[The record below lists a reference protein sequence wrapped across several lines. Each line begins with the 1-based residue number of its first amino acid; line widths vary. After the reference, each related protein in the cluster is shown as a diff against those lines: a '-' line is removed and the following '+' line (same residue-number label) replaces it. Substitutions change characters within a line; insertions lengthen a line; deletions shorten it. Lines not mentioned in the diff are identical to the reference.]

1 MIGCFPDPY
10 PDELL
15 YSVCARFHER
25 VQYPNK
31 KNTLR
36 ELFGD
41 EAAIAV
47 VDLPSNLRNLASAL
61 PAGSPY
67 TVERLITQHTLLPFF
82 APFLHPKQFRQLW
95 ADMEGSRGPAIHMR
109 SGLMAS
115 VVQPPEWLRF
125 CPECVQEDK
134 QQFSESYW
142 HRLHQIPG
150 VEICPQHQVRLV
162 DSQVR
167 VQNPTTRHE
176 FITAEQGIKLPKSQ
190 SYTLKYSHHNI
201 LLKIAQNAIWLLE
214 EHISPPG
221 LTILLKRYRELLAE
235 RDLATYSGRVRV
247 SKLLE
252 EFKRFYP
259 DELLQRLQCEIDTES
274 EHSWLLRLVR
284 SPKGSQHPLRHLLL
298 IQFLDHNAES
308 FFKLPKQFKPFGT
321 GPWLC
326 LNRTASHFPQP
337 VIEECEITYSQ
348 EHGKPIGTFCCTC
361 GFSYCRTGPD
371 RTEEDR
377 LRITKIRAF
386 GSIWENTLREL
397 WQDPTVSLRGISRQ
411 LGVDPTT
418 VKLHAAAL
426 SLDFPRH
433 SKRQTNQS
441 QRKLVGSESKKQP
454 VPEIT
459 LEKYRSECLTAR
471 KNNPE
476 AGRNILRKQFQ
487 RVYTWLLRH
496 DREWLEAH
504 LPAIQQKAPPP
515 ARVDWESR
523 DTELAESIKLVAA
536 NLYSKVGKPTQITTA
551 AIARELGQ
559 LALIQKHLD
568 KLPLTAKILAD
579 LVETRE
585 TFAVRRIQWVVEC
598 YRQEGICPQRWQL
611 VRRAGLRPEVELLPS
626 VQNAI
631 NEALDVLKQIPH
643 QHGRDCPPQRMAL

>member
-1 MIGCFPDPY
+1 N
-10 PDELL
+10 
-15 YSVCARFHER
+15 FHLT
-25 VQYPNK
+25 Y
-31 KNTLR
+31 
-36 ELFGD
+36 LF
-41 EAAIAV
+41 
-47 VDLPSNLRNLASAL
+47 L
-61 PAGSPY
+61 
-67 TVERLITQHTLLPFF
+67 TQV
-82 APFLHPKQFRQLW
+82 
-95 ADMEGSRGPAIHMR
+95 G
-109 SGLMAS
+109 
-115 VVQPPEWLRF
+115 
-125 CPECVQEDK
+125 
-134 QQFSESYW
+134 
-142 HRLHQIPG
+142 QIPA
-150 VEICPQHQVRLV
+150 L
-162 DSQVR
+162 S
-167 VQNPTTRHE
+167 E
-176 FITAEQGIKLPKSQ
+176 FRRG
-190 SYTLKYSHHNI
+190 
-201 LLKIAQNAIWLLE
+201 
-214 EHISPPG
+214 
-221 LTILLKRYRELLAE
+221 
-235 RDLATYSGRVRV
+235 
-247 SKLLE
+247 
-252 EFKRFYP
+252 
-259 DELLQRLQCEIDTES
+259 C
-274 EHSWLLRLVR
+274 
-284 SPKGSQHPLRHLLL
+284 HP
-298 IQFLDHNAES
+298 AS
-308 FFKLPKQFKPFGT
+308 FGT

-326 LNRTASHFPQP
+326 LNRTASHFRQP

-397 WQDPTVSLRGISRQ
+397 WQDPTFSLRGISRQ

-418 VKLHAAAL
+418 VKLHAATL

-441 QRKLVGSESKKQP
+441 QRKLVGSESKKQA

-459 LEKYRSECLTAR
+459 LEKYRSEWLTAR

-631 NEALDVLKQIPH
+631 NQALDVLKQIPH

>member
-134 QQFSESYW
+134 QQFRESYW

-190 SYTLKYSHHNI
+190 SYTLKYSDHNI

-298 IQFLDHNAES
+298 IQFLGHNAES

-326 LNRTASHFPQP
+326 LNRTASHFRQP

-348 EHGKPIGTFCCTC
+348 EHGKPI
-361 GFSYCRTGPD
+361 D
-371 RTEEDR
+371 RHF
-377 LRITKIRAF
+377 L
-386 GSIWENTLREL
+386 LYL
-397 WQDPTVSLRGISRQ
+397 WI
-411 LGVDPTT
+411 
-418 VKLHAAAL
+418 
-426 SLDFPRH
+426 
-433 SKRQTNQS
+433 
-441 QRKLVGSESKKQP
+441 
-454 VPEIT
+454 
-459 LEKYRSECLTAR
+459 
-471 KNNPE
+471 
-476 AGRNILRKQFQ
+476 
-487 RVYTWLLRH
+487 
-496 DREWLEAH
+496 
-504 LPAIQQKAPPP
+504 
-515 ARVDWESR
+515 
-523 DTELAESIKLVAA
+523 
-536 NLYSKVGKPTQITTA
+536 
-551 AIARELGQ
+551 
-559 LALIQKHLD
+559 
-568 KLPLTAKILAD
+568 
-579 LVETRE
+579 
-585 TFAVRRIQWVVEC
+585 
-598 YRQEGICPQRWQL
+598 
-611 VRRAGLRPEVELLPS
+611 
-626 VQNAI
+626 
-631 NEALDVLKQIPH
+631 
-643 QHGRDCPPQRMAL
+643 